1 MMTETSSKLSKQ
13 NTDSK
18 RRILIVDDEAGVV
31 KLLAEILRDAGYTCL
46 GCHSSIEA
54 LHLISTQRFN
64 MVLSDV
70 HMPGID
76 GMELLRL
83 VRREHPQLPVVMV
96 TGEGDIRIGVQAM
109 KEGAYD
115 YLLKPLNLGAVI
127 VSVKQVMERRQM
139 EEELENYRLHLEDM
153 VDQRTAQ
160 LRKAVARIEQNF
172 EETLQALAT
181 ALELRDNGT
190 SGHSRRVMSY
200 AVQIAKAM
208 NCNKELIHSVTLGAL
223 LHDVGKIG
231 IPDAILMKK
240 QSLNPQERAVM
251 QTHVIR
257 GYNLL
262 KCIAFLSDAAEI
274 VLTHHERFDGMG
286 YPQGL
291 MGTEI
296 PMGARIF
303 AVADT
308 LDVMTSDR
316 PYHRATTFAAAREE
330 IIRQSG
336 KQFDPAVVSA
346 FLSID
351 AGVWEGI
358 RTGEPG
364 ATPWECPD
372 MELSSPPFPAD
383 MLKSFEANA

>member
-1 MMTETSSKLSKQ
+1 MTETSSPLLKDHS
-13 NTDSK
+13 DSK
-18 RRILIVDDEAGVV
+18 RRILIVDDEAGIVR
-31 KLLAEILRDAGYTCL
+31 LLAELLRDAGYACL

-64 MVLSDV
+64 LVLSDV

-83 VRREHPQLPVVMV
+83 VRKEHPQLPVVIV

-109 KEGAYD
+109 KAGAYD

-127 VSVKQVMERRQM
+127 VSVKQVIERRQM

-153 VDQRTAQ
+153 VEQRTAQ
-160 LRKAVARIEQNF
+160 LRNAVARIEQNF

-181 ALELRDNGT
+181 ALELRDTGT
-190 SGHSRRVMSY
+190 SGHSRRVMAY
-200 AVQIAKAM
+200 ALQIAKAM
-208 NCNKELIHSVTLGAL
+208 QCNKELLHSITLGAL

-240 QSLNPQERAVM
+240 KSLSPQERAVM

-274 VLTHHERFDGMG
+274 VLNHHERFDGMG

-316 PYHRATTFAAAREE
+316 PYHRANTFAAAREE

-336 KQFDPAVVSA
+336 KQFDPAVVTA
-346 FLSID
+346 FLSIH
-351 AGVWEGI
+351 AGVWEEI
-358 RTGEPG
+358 RTRGIQENLWESPEMDRASHHLPG
-364 ATPWECPD
+364 DTPE
-372 MELSSPPFPAD
+372 
-383 MLKSFEANA
+383 SFEANA